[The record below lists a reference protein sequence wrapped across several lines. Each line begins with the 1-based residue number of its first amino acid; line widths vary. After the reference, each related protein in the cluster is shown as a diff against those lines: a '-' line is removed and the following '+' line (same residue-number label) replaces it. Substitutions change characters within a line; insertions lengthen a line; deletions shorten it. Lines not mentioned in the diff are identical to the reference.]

1 MPTEPPDKPTDARLI
16 GQAVRSVRRARNLT
30 AAEAAAAMPLPL
42 RTYEYFEAGAGR
54 ANLDHIRRFAA
65 VADADPYALLIGPD
79 LGSTELARRTADSK
93 LLLIFLQALGE
104 FERRAGDRM
113 AALDP
118 REIIRAF
125 TAAFQT
131 LEADLQRRQDA
142 IAGLRGPSR
151 DRQPARSG
159 PTSG

>member
-1 MPTEPPDKPTDARLI
+1 MPTEPPDDPPDKLTDARLI

-30 AAEAAAAMPLPL
+30 AADAAAAMTLPL

-54 ANLDHIRRFAA
+54 VNLDHLRRFAA
-65 VADADPYALLIGPD
+65 VADADPYALLVCPD

-93 LLLIFLQALGE
+93 LMLIFLQALGE

-131 LEADLQRRQDA
+131 LEAELQHRQDA
-142 IAGLRGPSR
+142 IAGLRGAGREHR
-151 DRQPARSG
+151 DRPRG
-159 PTSG
+159 